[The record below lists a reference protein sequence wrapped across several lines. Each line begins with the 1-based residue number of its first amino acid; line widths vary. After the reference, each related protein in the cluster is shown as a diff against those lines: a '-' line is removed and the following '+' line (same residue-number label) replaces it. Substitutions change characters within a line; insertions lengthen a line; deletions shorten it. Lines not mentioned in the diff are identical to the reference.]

1 MHRVDLYYVL
11 TLIISSLFDG
21 AGDDTF
27 HHLFQVF
34 HLCFLATAVVHI
46 RPVET
51 MRNPYKYPDMFGYS
65 IGVLFIALC
74 NIYRSIEIMFKVV
87 GDEAAAKTSERK
99 YLVGYIL
106 QFICYLAA
114 SCVAGVALFRNS
126 DELDVDATTI
136 GGQRNMMSISNVCSR
151 ILSTQRRDLVDDSSS
166 KTDTPILL
174 CLTGWI
180 LSVCILL
187 LRSFFFE
194 EKDGGHKKHNV
205 PMNIEYILH
214 RFGELTMLL
223 LGESVLSVLI
233 VETTRTLEYH
243 VTFYAGIVSLILM
256 QYMHFKY
263 QPHSADE
270 HAFRKSVKCGAIFYL
285 FCIIHAFSLIGVGTA
300 YKMMLQE
307 YSQNEKYRI
316 RRLISLVS
324 RTLAGGTRGVDY
336 NSAELRQRVA
346 NMFCISMAT
355 SWLCLEGMYICHYGT
370 NKYLSFVRCKW
381 GKFVA
386 FIRLCLI
393 VIIATISQY
402 VTEPEK
408 VTLIGLALLCV
419 AVATNEIGDYL
430 WNKEFNETEHKQ
442 WLDETNESGVQESDI
457 SGKDTQH
464 DAEYCI

>member
-1 MHRVDLYYVL
+1 MFQNNE
-11 TLIISSLFDG
+11 FD
-21 AGDDTF
+21 D
-27 HHLFQVF
+27 
-34 HLCFLATAVVHI
+34 I
-46 RPVET
+46 
-51 MRNPYKYPDMFGYS
+51 
-65 IGVLFIALC
+65 
-74 NIYRSIEIMFKVV
+74 
-87 GDEAAAKTSERK
+87 
-99 YLVGYIL
+99 
-106 QFICYLAA
+106 
-114 SCVAGVALFRNS
+114 
-126 DELDVDATTI
+126 DATTI
-136 GGQRNMMSISNVCSR
+136 DGHRNMMSISNVCSR
-151 ILSTQRRDLVDDSSS
+151 ILNSTQQRYLVDDSTFE
-166 KTDTPILL
+166 TDTPILL
-174 CLTGWI
+174 CLIGWI

-243 VTFYAGIVSLILM
+243 VTFYAGIVSLILI

-270 HAFRKSVKCGAIFYL
+270 HAFRRSVKCGAIFYV
-285 FCIIHAFSLIGVGTA
+285 FCISITHAFSLIGVGTA

-324 RTLAGGTRGVDY
+324 RTLAGGTRGDDY
-336 NSAELRQRVA
+336 SSAELRQRVA

-408 VTLIGLALLCV
+408 VIDRSSTIMCGCS
-419 AVATNEIGDYL
+419 Y
-430 WNKEFNETEHKQ
+430 K
-442 WLDETNESGVQESDI
+442 
-457 SGKDTQH
+457 
-464 DAEYCI
+464 